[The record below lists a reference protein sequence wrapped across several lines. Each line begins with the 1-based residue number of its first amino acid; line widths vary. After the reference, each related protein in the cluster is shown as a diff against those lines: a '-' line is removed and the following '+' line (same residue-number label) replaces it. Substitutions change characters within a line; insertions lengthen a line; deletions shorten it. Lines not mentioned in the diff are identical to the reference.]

1 MFDTIFSS
9 LGLSLVVFVVAAA
22 VITVLGVR
30 MSITADRLA
39 DVTGM
44 GEAMMGGLFLAGAT
58 SLPDFAATLT
68 AAVDGYAEL
77 AISNIM
83 GSMAVN
89 LAFLGIGDMVY
100 RKANLEHAAA
110 SSSNLTLAA
119 LLIILLSL
127 PLIAMITPPIFFWGI
142 HPVTPVLLAGYVLG
156 YYAVRGAHTRPMW
169 TPRHTAQTVEDV
181 PERGSETARSAPG
194 LWAQFSLLAAGTAV
208 SGWALM
214 HAAKTIVLQTP
225 LSETAVGALF
235 TGVVTS
241 MPELVT
247 TIAAIRVGALTLAVG
262 NILGTNC
269 FNTTVIAVADIAY
282 RDGSIYHA
290 VTSQQVL
297 WGLVTIL
304 MTGILLLGF
313 VYRERYGIGRIGLE
327 SLIMLLVYVGLV
339 ASVAL

>member
-39 DVTGM
+39 DVTGW

-77 AISNIM
+77 AMSNIM

-119 LLIILLSL
+119 LLITLLSL
-127 PLIAMITPPIFFWGI
+127 PLIAMVTPPVSFLGI
-142 HPVTPVLLAGYVLG
+142 HPVTPALLAGYVLG
-156 YYAVRGAHTRPMW
+156 YYAVRGAYTRPMW

-181 PERGSETARSAPG
+181 PERDSDTTRGAAG

-214 HAAKTIVLQTP
+214 QAAKTIALHTP
-225 LSETAVGALF
+225 LSETAVGALL
-235 TGVVTS
+235 TGVATS

-269 FNTTVIAVADIAY
+269 FNITVIAVADLAY

-304 MTGILLLGF
+304 MTGILLMGF

-327 SLIMLLVYVGLV
+327 SLIMLLVYAGLV